1 MGARSIE
8 LFLLG
13 ASKQQRLWLRRIM
26 ARINLN
32 VLNFNGQVSIK
43 RSTPDDWQVVTH
55 ALYFLSF
62 TMCYDFLL
70 KIRQNV
76 IKKKKLHKL
85 GTIKHV
91 DWFISKFWN
100 MDNSNSDFFI
110 SFYFIFIIYL
120 FFIFLT
126 DGVGA
131 FL

>member
-91 DWFISKFWN
+91 DRFISKFWN